1 MKTDP
6 LLPTISQPAA
16 LPVHRCLKGSMGI
29 VRRQKHGVGAQSK
42 AINTADHSMMRTR
55 SFLPAPQN
63 TEGLKCGSAACG
75 GEDRAAGRTG
85 VTAWLWTS
93 LVILPRGESGVPV
106 TATR

>member
-29 VRRQKHGVGAQSK
+29 VRRQKQGVGAQSK
-42 AINTADHSMMRTR
+42 AINTADHSMMCTR

-63 TEGLKCGSAACG
+63 TEGLSVEALHVVVKTELLEGQG
-75 GEDRAAGRTG
+75 
-85 VTAWLWTS
+85 
-93 LVILPRGESGVPV
+93 
-106 TATR
+106 